1 MKTITFYGDS
11 FCASNQLDSW
21 CVILAKKL
29 NCSIKKLGIGGSSIW
44 TTFLNFE
51 SDQRTNNIS
60 DYLVFCWTDEVRLY
74 HPFLPLTP
82 NNKPIEGTDIN
93 IWQSAENYYKY
104 LSFKEKDDLAYR
116 YSLEYFDQNIL
127 KQYEKTTNIIQMWS
141 MLPQKIILKSGIFIN
156 ESCLMHSWNYDI
168 NYSYNY
174 KNETLLNLSNHM
186 TSEQNKQWAE
196 KIFKYI

>member
-11 FCASNQLDSW
+11 FCASNQSDSW

-51 SDQRTNNIS
+51 SDQKTNDIS
-60 DYLVFCWTDEVRLY
+60 DYIVFCWTDETRLY
-74 HPFLPLTP
+74 HPNLPLTP

-104 LSFKEKDDLAYR
+104 LSFKEKDDIAYR
-116 YSLEYFDQNIL
+116 YSLQYFDQNIL
-127 KQYEKTTNIIQMWS
+127 KQYEKTKNIIQMWS

-156 ESCLMHSWNYDI
+156 ESCLMHSWNYDK
-168 NYSYNY
+168 NY
-174 KNETLLNLSNHM
+174 KNKTVLNLSNHM